1 MSSVISDDESGLG
14 VEESLSSE
22 NSTIAAL
29 GRISGKLLSDNL
41 IRNGVDLTF
50 RNAPTDLD
58 LLYLDVSNKRIGI
71 NKDSPALTL
80 EVIGT
85 GRVTED
91 VKVVGTSARLGNVIF
106 NTNGTVSSLV
116 GPINIIPA
124 GSDPYLRFQG
134 FLNTDIAIKDNY
146 IRSTVTNQNLEFQAH
161 GTGLVDILSNSS
173 VTGDLNVTQNILV
186 DGNVAVAGRFIVG
199 DNPVDTVSFTPDF
212 TQSLIPGINNIYDL
226 GSAPKTWSHIYLYG
240 LQGVDSVNVKNVQVG
255 SLALSG
261 NTISSTSLN
270 GDVALTAFTGR
281 SIKLES
287 FDINNSIITNTS
299 GQNTVFYPTDR
310 GFLRINDTTAMVVP
324 TGTDRQRTYSEAGET
339 RWNTDRGYLE
349 IYDGE
354 GYVVATGGG
363 AIVGEVVMQELGNL
377 WSLMLG

>member
-1 MSSVISDDESGLG
+1 MSGVISDDQSGLG
-14 VEESLSSE
+14 VEETLGSE
-22 NSTIAAL
+22 NNTIAAL

-50 RNAPTDLD
+50 RNGPTDLD
-58 LLYLDVSNKRIGI
+58 LMYLDVSNKRIGI
-71 NKDSPALTL
+71 NRDSPTLTL
-80 EVIGT
+80 DVIGT
-85 GRVTED
+85 GRVSED

-116 GPINIIPA
+116 GPINIVPA

-173 VTGDLNVTQNILV
+173 VTGDLNITQNILV

-199 DNPVDTVSFTPDF
+199 DTPVDTVSFTPDF
-212 TQSLIPGINNIYDL
+212 TQDLIPGNSNLYDL
-226 GSAPKTWSHIYLYG
+226 GTVSKTWAHIYLYG
-240 LQGVDSVNVKNVQVG
+240 LQGVGSVNVKTVQAG
-255 SLALSG
+255 TLELSG
-261 NTISSTSLN
+261 NTILSTALN
-270 GDVALTAFTGR
+270 GNVAFSAFTGR

-310 GFLRINDTTAMVVP
+310 GFLRINDTTAVVVP

>member
-1 MSSVISDDESGLG
+1 MSSIISDDESGLG
-14 VEESLSSE
+14 VEETLSSE

-50 RNAPTDLD
+50 RNAPLDLD

-71 NKDSPALTL
+71 NKDGPALTL

-91 VKVVGTSARLGNVIF
+91 VKVVGTSARFGNVIF

-116 GPINIIPA
+116 GPINILPA

-146 IRSTVTNQNLEFQAH
+146 IRSTITNQNLEFQAH
-161 GTGLVDILSNSS
+161 GTGRVDILSSS
-173 VTGDLNVTQNILV
+173 SITGNLSITQNILV
-186 DGNVAVAGRFIVG
+186 DGDVAVAGRFIVG
-199 DNPVDTVSFTPDF
+199 DTPMDSVSFVPDF
-212 TQSLIPGINNIYDL
+212 TQSLIPGNNNLYDL

-240 LQGVDSVNVKNVQVG
+240 LQGVDSVNVQNVQVG
-255 SLALSG
+255 SVSLSG
-261 NTISSTSLN
+261 NTISSLALN
-270 GDVALTAFTGR
+270 GDVGFNAFTGR

-310 GFLRINDTTAMVVP
+310 GFLQINDTTAMVVP

-349 IYDGE
+349 VYDGD

>member
-1 MSSVISDDESGLG
+1 MSSIISDDESGLG
-14 VEESLSSE
+14 VEETLNSE

-50 RNAPTDLD
+50 RNGPTDLD
-58 LLYLDVSNKRIGI
+58 LMYLDVSSKRIGI

-80 EVIGT
+80 EVVGT

-91 VKVVGTSARLGNVIF
+91 VKVVGTSARFGNIIF

-116 GPINIIPA
+116 GPINITPA

-146 IRSTVTNQNLEFQAH
+146 IRSTITNQNLEFQAH
-161 GTGLVDILSNSS
+161 GTGRVDILSNSII
-173 VTGDLNVTQNILV
+173 TGNLNVTQNILV
-186 DGNVAVAGRFIVG
+186 DGNVAVAGRFIIG
-199 DNPVDTVSFTPDF
+199 DTPLDTVSVVPDF
-212 TQSLIPGINNIYDL
+212 TQSLIPGNSNLYDL

-255 SLALSG
+255 SLLLSG
-261 NTISSTSLN
+261 NTISSAVLN
-270 GDVALTAFTGR
+270 GDVAFNAFSGR
-281 SIKLES
+281 SVKLES

-310 GFLRINDTTAMVVP
+310 GFLQINDTTAMVVP
-324 TGTDRQRTYSEAGET
+324 TGTDRQRTYSEVGET